1 MKNNLLIFFFI
12 FLSLCQNTSADQ
24 FLFETSKIDITE
36 GGKYIY
42 ASDGK
47 AISADKN
54 LIIEAN
60 NFEYSRELNKL
71 KAFKG
76 NAIIKSDN
84 LKIEF
89 GEIEFDQI
97 DLIITAKNEVK
108 IYDSKKEMIIET
120 DMMIYD
126 RKNSFIQSQSNS
138 FFKDKFNNEFITE
151 KFFYDIPK
159 NLLKIENAKLKD
171 NQGNNFQIDL
181 AFIDTNSNKFVGK
194 DVLIDFN
201 STSFNSGNEPRLKGK
216 SIEYNNEITEI
227 NKGIFTTCKKT
238 GKCPPWQLS
247 AEKITH
253 NKQKKI
259 IEYKNAWLDLYD
271 IPVVYFPRFFHPDPT
286 VKRKSGFL
294 IPSIQS
300 SNKNSFLNIPYF
312 QVISDNKD
320 FTFSPRLY
328 NNNKILLQTEYR
340 QKNSKSFHISD
351 FSFFKESGE
360 DSKNH
365 FFYQLNKKINYL
377 NFEDGDIDFKIQK
390 TSNDT
395 YLRAKKLKSPIIDN
409 KEFLESSINID
420 LYSEDFSLRS
430 ELTIYEDLNK
440 NHSDRYEFILP
451 RIDITKKIDNKT
463 NLDGNFLFKSNNLIR
478 NYETNIFEKT
488 NINELIFNSNSK
500 ITNGGIV
507 NSYDFKL
514 KNINSDTQN
523 SSSYK
528 ENDNFY
534 FSGLLQYNSS
544 LPLLKENDFF
554 RKILKPKISFKLSP
568 NSTKDIR
575 NEYVRMDVNNIYN
588 LDRLSSVNTT
598 EGGASITYGSDF
610 TFFDKSKSRETF
622 NLKLANN
629 LRLEENKDLPVNN
642 QIGQKT
648 SDFFG
653 EISYSP
659 SQIFTTK
666 YNASIKNNLSDI
678 SYENFSTE
686 ISLNNFVTT
695 FDYLNEN
702 NSTSKNSY
710 LVNKTKYSF
719 DDSNSIM
726 FSTRKNKTTDL
737 TEYYN
742 FIYQYKNDCLAA
754 SIEYNKDYYDDRDIK
769 PEENIFFKL
778 TIIPFGETSSPNL
791 KN

>member
-1 MKNNLLIFFFI
+1 MKNNFLIFFFI
-12 FLSLCQNTSADQ
+12 FFTLCKNTSADQ
-24 FLFETSKIDITE
+24 FLFEVSKIDIKE

-42 ASDGK
+42 ATNGK
-47 AISADKN
+47 AISANKN

-60 NFEYSRELNKL
+60 NFEYSNELQKL
-71 KAFKG
+71 KAFQG
-76 NAIIKSDN
+76 NALIKSDN
-84 LKIEF
+84 LDIEF
-89 GEIEFDQI
+89 DEIEFDQI
-97 DLIITAKNEVK
+97 NLIMTAKNKIK
-108 IYDSKKEMIIET
+108 IYDNKKEMIIES
-120 DMMIYD
+120 DMIIYD
-126 RKNSFIQSQSNS
+126 RKIGTIQSQSKS
-138 FFKDKFNNEFITE
+138 FFKDKFQNEFVTE
-151 KFFYDIPK
+151 KFFYNIPK
-159 NLLKIENAKLKD
+159 NLLKLENVKLKD
-171 NQGNNFQIDL
+171 TQGNNLQIDL
-181 AFIDTNSNKFVGK
+181 AFINTNSNKLVGK
-194 DVLIDFN
+194 DVLIDLN
-201 STSFNSGNEPRLKGK
+201 NKSFNPDNEPRLKGK
-216 SIEYNNEITEI
+216 SVKYNNEITEV
-227 NKGIFTTCKKT
+227 NKGVFTTCKKT

-253 NKQKKI
+253 DKKKKI

-271 IPVVYFPRFFHPDPT
+271 IPVIYFPKFFHPDPT
-286 VKRKSGFL
+286 VKRRSGFL

-312 QVISDNKD
+312 QVISHDKD

-328 NNNKILLQTEYR
+328 NEDKILLQAEYR
-340 QKNSKSFHISD
+340 QANSKSFHISD
-351 FSFFKESGE
+351 FSFFKENGE

-365 FFYQLNKKINYL
+365 FFYELNKKINYL
-377 NFEDGDIDFKIQK
+377 NFEDGEIDFKIQK

-395 YLRAKKLKSPIIDN
+395 YLRANRLKSPIIGN
-409 KEFLESSINID
+409 KEFLESSINLD
-420 LYSEDFSLRS
+420 LYSEDFSFRS
-430 ELTIYEDLNK
+430 ELTVYEDLNK
-440 NHSDRYEFILP
+440 NLSDRYEFILP
-451 RIDITKKIDNKT
+451 RIDITKKINNKT
-463 NLDGNFLFKSNNLIR
+463 KLDGNFLFKSNNLIR

-500 ITNGGIV
+500 ITNLGFI
-507 NSYDFKL
+507 NNYDFKL

-528 ENDNFY
+528 ENDNYY

-544 LPLLKENDFF
+544 LPLLKENDIF
-554 RKILKPKISFKLSP
+554 RKILKPKISLKISP

-588 LDRLSSVNTT
+588 LDRLSSANAT
-598 EGGASITYGSDF
+598 EGGASIIYGSDF
-610 TFFDKSKSRETF
+610 AFFDKNKSRETF
-622 NLKLANN
+622 NLKVANN
-629 LRLEENKDLPVNN
+629 IRFKENKDLPVNN

-659 SQIFTTK
+659 NKIFTTK

-702 NSTSKNSY
+702 NSASKNSY

-769 PEENIFFKL
+769 PEESIFFKL

>member
-1 MKNNLLIFFFI
+1 MLKNAF
-12 FLSLCQNTSADQ
+12 ADQ
-24 FLFETSKIDITE
+24 FFFETSKIDVTE

-42 ASDGK
+42 ATNGK

-60 NFEYSRELNKL
+60 NFEYSKKFQRL
-71 KAFKG
+71 KASEG
-76 NAIIKSDN
+76 IALIKSDN
-84 LKIEF
+84 IKIEF
-89 GEIEFDQI
+89 EEIEFDQI
-97 DLIITAKNEVK
+97 NLIITAKKKVK
-108 IYDSKKEMIIET
+108 IYDNNKEIIIET
-120 DMMIYD
+120 DIITYD
-126 RKNSFIQSQSNS
+126 RKIGTIQSQTKS
-138 FFKDKFNNEFITE
+138 FFKDKLQNEFIAE
-151 KFFYDIPK
+151 KFVYDIPK
-159 NLLKIENAKLKD
+159 NLLKLESAKFKD
-171 NQGNNFQIDL
+171 IQNNNLEVDL
-181 AFIDTNSNKFVGK
+181 AFIDTKINRLVGK
-194 DVLIDFN
+194 DVLIN
-201 STSFNSGNEPRLKGK
+201 LNNKSFNPGNEPRLKGK
-216 SIEYNNEITEI
+216 SVEYSDKITEI
-227 NKGIFTTCKKT
+227 NKGVFTTCKKN

-253 NKQKKI
+253 NKKKQV
-259 IEYKNAWLDLYD
+259 IEYKNAWLNLYD
-271 IPVVYFPRFFHPDPT
+271 VPVVYFPRFFHPDPT

-300 SNKNSFLNIPYF
+300 SNTNSFLNLPYF
-312 QVISDNKD
+312 QVLDDNKD
-320 FTFSPRLY
+320 LTFSPRFY

-340 QKNSKSFHISD
+340 QVNLKSFHISD
-351 FSFFKESGE
+351 FSFFKESSE

-365 FFYQLNKKINYL
+365 FFYELNKKIDYL
-377 NFEDGDIDFKIQK
+377 DFEDSDINFKIQK

-395 YLRAKKLKSPIIDN
+395 YLRANKLKSPIIDN
-409 KEFLESSINID
+409 KEFLESSINLD
-420 LYSEDFSLRS
+420 LYSEDFSFRS

-440 NHSDRYEFILP
+440 NHSDRFEFILP
-451 RIDITKKIDNKT
+451 RIDITKKIENKT
-463 NLDGNFLFKSNNLIR
+463 KLDGSFLFNSNNLIR

-488 NINELIFNSNSK
+488 NINEFIFNSNSV
-500 ITNGGIV
+500 ITNIGVI
-507 NSYDFKL
+507 NNYDFKI

-523 SSSYK
+523 SLSYK
-528 ENDNFY
+528 ENENYY

-544 LPLLKENDFF
+544 LPLLKENDVF

-588 LDRLSSVNTT
+588 LDRLSSANTT
-598 EGGASITYGSDF
+598 EGGTSITYGSDF
-610 TFFDKSKSRETF
+610 TFINKKKSRETF
-622 NLKLANN
+622 NFKIANN
-629 LRLEENKDLPVNN
+629 LRFDENKDLPVNN

-648 SDFFG
+648 SNFFG
-653 EISYSP
+653 EISYNP
-659 SQIFTTK
+659 NRFFKTK
-666 YNASIKNNLSDI
+666 YDLSVKNNLSDI

-686 ISLNNFVTT
+686 ISLNNFITT

-702 NSTSKNSY
+702 NSKSKNSY
-710 LVNKTKYSF
+710 LVNKTRYSF
-719 DDSNSIM
+719 DDNNNIM

-769 PEENIFFKL
+769 PEESIFFKL

>member
-12 FLSLCQNTSADQ
+12 FLSLYKNTYADQ

-60 NFEYSRELNKL
+60 NFEYSKELKKL

-76 NAIIKSDN
+76 NALFKSDDFR
-84 LKIEF
+84 IEF
-89 GEIEFDQI
+89 GEIELDQI
-97 DLIITAKNEVK
+97 NLIVTAKNEVQ
-108 IYDSKKEMIIET
+108 IYDNKKEMSIET
-120 DMMIYD
+120 DMIIYD
-126 RKNSFIQSQSNS
+126 RKISVIQSQSIS
-138 FFKDKFNNEFITE
+138 YLKDKFQNEFIAE
-151 KFFYDIPK
+151 KFIYDIPK
-159 NLLKIENAKLKD
+159 NLLKLENVKLKD
-171 NQGNNFQIDL
+171 NQNNNFQVDL
-181 AFIDTNSNKFVGK
+181 AFIDTNLNRLVGK
-194 DVLIDFN
+194 DVLIN
-201 STSFNSGNEPRLKGK
+201 LNNTSFNTGNEPRLKGN
-216 SIEYNNEITEI
+216 SVEHNNEITEI
-227 NKGIFTTCKKT
+227 NKGVFTTCKKT

-253 NKQKKI
+253 NKQKKV
-259 IEYKNAWLDLYD
+259 IEYKNAWLNLYD
-271 IPVVYFPRFFHPDPT
+271 IPVVYFPKFFHPDPT
-286 VKRKSGFL
+286 VKRRSGFL

-340 QKNSKSFHISD
+340 QENSKSFHISD
-351 FSFFKESGE
+351 FSFFKENGE

-365 FFYQLNKKINYL
+365 FFYRLNKKINYL
-377 NFEDGDIDFKIQK
+377 NFEDGDIEFKFQN

-395 YLRAKKLKSPIIDN
+395 YLRANKLKSPIIDN
-409 KEFLESSINID
+409 KEFLESSLNLD
-420 LYSEDFSLRS
+420 LYSEDLSLRS
-430 ELTIYEDLNK
+430 ELIVYEDLNK

-451 RIDITKKIDNKT
+451 RIDITKKIENKT
-463 NLDGNFLFKSNNLIR
+463 KLNGNFLFKSNNLIR
-478 NYETNIFEKT
+478 NYDTNIFEKT
-488 NINELIFNSNSK
+488 NINELIFNSDSK
-500 ITNGGIV
+500 ITSGGIV
-507 NSYDFKL
+507 NNYDFKL

-523 SSSYK
+523 SKSYK

-544 LPLLKENDFF
+544 LPLLKENDVF
-554 RKILKPKISFKLSP
+554 RKILKPKISLKLSP

-588 LDRLSSVNTT
+588 LDRLSSANTT

-610 TFFDKSKSRETF
+610 TFFDKKKSRETLNF
-622 NLKLANN
+622 KIANN
-629 LRLEENKDLPVNN
+629 LRFEENKDLPVNN

-653 EISYSP
+653 EILYSP
-659 SQIFTTK
+659 NQIFTTK
-666 YNASIKNNLSDI
+666 YNTSIKNNLSDI

-686 ISLNNFVTT
+686 ISINNFVTT

-702 NSTSKNSY
+702 NSKSKNSY
-710 LVNKTKYSF
+710 LVSKTEYSF

>member
-1 MKNNLLIFFFI
+1 MKNNFLIFFLI
-12 FLSLCQNTSADQ
+12 FLSLCKSTFADQ
-24 FLFETSKIDITE
+24 FLFETSKIDVTE

-42 ASDGK
+42 ATNGK
-47 AISADKN
+47 ATSADKN

-60 NFEYSRELNKL
+60 NFEYSKEYQKL

-76 NAIIKSDN
+76 NALIKSDN
-84 LKIEF
+84 LHIKFE
-89 GEIEFDQI
+89 EIEFDQI
-97 DLIITAKNEVK
+97 DLVITAKNKVQ
-108 IYDSKKEMIIET
+108 IYDNKKEMIIET
-120 DMMIYD
+120 DMIIYD
-126 RKNSFIQSQSNS
+126 RKIGTIESQSTS
-138 FFKDKFNNEFITE
+138 FFKDKFQNEFITE
-151 KFFYDIPK
+151 KFIYNIPK
-159 NLLKIENAKLKD
+159 NLLKLENAKLKD
-171 NQGNNFQIDL
+171 TQGNDFQIDL
-181 AFIDTNSNKFVGK
+181 AFIDTKLNRLTGK
-194 DVLIDFN
+194 DVSINLNNKTFN
-201 STSFNSGNEPRLKGK
+201 PGNEPRLKGK
-216 SIEYNNEITEI
+216 SVTYNNQITKI
-227 NKGIFTTCKKT
+227 NKGVFTTCKKN

-286 VKRKSGFL
+286 VKRRSGFL
-294 IPSIQS
+294 IPTIQN
-300 SNKNSFLNIPYF
+300 SNKNSFLSIPYF

-328 NNNKILLQTEYR
+328 NENKILLQTEYR
-340 QKNSKSFHISD
+340 QANLKSFHLSD
-351 FSFFKESGE
+351 FSFFKENGE
-360 DSKNH
+360 ESKNH
-365 FFYQLNKKINYL
+365 FFYELNKKINYL
-377 NFEDGDIDFKIQK
+377 NFEDGDIDLKFQK

-395 YLRAKKLKSPIIDN
+395 YLRANKLKSPIITN
-409 KEFLESSINID
+409 KEFLESSINLD
-420 LYSEDFSLRS
+420 LYSDDFSFRS

-451 RIDITKKIDNKT
+451 RIDITKKIRNKT
-463 NLDGNFLFKSNNLIR
+463 KLDGSFLLNSNNLIR

-488 NINELIFNSNSK
+488 NINELVFNSTSK
-500 ITNGGIV
+500 ITNSGII
-507 NSYDFKL
+507 NNYDFKL

-534 FSGLLQYNSS
+534 FSGLFQYNSS
-544 LPLLKENDFF
+544 LPLLKENDVF
-554 RKILKPKISFKLSP
+554 RKILKPKISLKISP

-588 LDRLSSVNTT
+588 LDRLSSANTT
-598 EGGASITYGSDF
+598 EGGVSITYGSDF
-610 TFFDKSKSRETF
+610 SFFDKKKSRETL

-653 EISYSP
+653 EISYNP
-659 SQIFTTK
+659 NKIFTTK

-686 ISLNNFVTT
+686 ISINNFVTT

-710 LVNKTKYSF
+710 LVNKTSYSF
-719 DDSNSIM
+719 DDSNSIA

-769 PEENIFFKL
+769 PEESIFFKL
-778 TIIPFGETSSPNL
+778 TIIPFGETSTPNL

>member
-126 RKNSFIQSQSNS
+126 RKNNFIQSQSNS

-151 KFFYDIPK
+151 KFFYDISK